1 MNPIKTSELR
11 ELTSEELVQKH
22 SALKKEL
29 FDLRMQAAVGK
40 LDKPHQLRLVRR
52 DVARL
57 STLLKEKQPDK
68 KPAGSSAGQKE

>member
-1 MNPIKTSELR
+1 MLKISELR
-11 ELTSEELVQKH
+11 ELTYEELNQKH

-57 STLLKEKQPDK
+57 STLLKEKEPGK
-68 KPAGSSAGQKE
+68 KPAESSAGKKE

>member
-1 MNPIKTSELR
+1 MLKISELR
-11 ELTSEELVQKH
+11 ELTYEELSQKH
-22 SALKKEL
+22 SALKKDL

-57 STLLKEKQPDK
+57 TTLLKEKEPEK
-68 KPAGSSAGQKE
+68 KE

>member
-1 MNPIKTSELR
+1 MKISELR
-11 ELTSEELVQKH
+11 ELTYEELSQKQ

-57 STLLKEKQPDK
+57 STLLKEKEPEE
-68 KPAGSSAGQKE
+68 KPAVSSAGKKE

>member
-1 MNPIKTSELR
+1 MPKISELR
-11 ELTSEELVQKH
+11 ELTHEELSQKH

-68 KPAGSSAGQKE
+68 KPAESSAGQKE